1 MALTYNNQFEAE
13 LRKVAAEQRVEVLEK
28 LALGGGV
35 PDYPAYRE
43 QVGYLR
49 ALKDLGDWCEEV
61 RSTLEKR

>member
-13 LRKVAAEQRVEVLEK
+13 LRKVVEQQRAEVLER
-28 LALGGGV
+28 LELGGGV

-49 ALKDLGDWCEEV
+49 ALKNFGDWCEEV